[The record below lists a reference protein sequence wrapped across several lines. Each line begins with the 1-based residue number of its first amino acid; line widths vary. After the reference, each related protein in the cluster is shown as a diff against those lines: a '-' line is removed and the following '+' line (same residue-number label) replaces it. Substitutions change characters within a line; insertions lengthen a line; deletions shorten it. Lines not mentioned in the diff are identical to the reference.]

1 MPSSDVAGDGPPAA
15 PRAPALGRQR
25 RLRLWRAHGDRLVGA
40 VVVLAILLAW
50 ELASAAGWLNTYHF
64 PPPSKLA
71 STLWRLTVDGFP
83 RGITALVHIRATFG
97 RILMGYALAAL
108 TAIPLGLIIGRSAF
122 LDRASAP
129 LVTFARSVAT
139 ISLLPLA
146 VAWFGVGELTRVLL
160 IAYGSFWII
169 LTNVV
174 AAVKGVDGRWIHAAQ
189 TLGASERQIFFRVIL
204 PGSLPR
210 IFGGMKVALGVAFL
224 VIVAVEMI
232 GTVRGLGALIM
243 EARTFYRSDAAFV
256 GMLFI
261 GLVGFLLAKGLDR
274 LERWL
279 LPWAVGLEEV
289 ER

>member
-1 MPSSDVAGDGPPAA
+1 MQSSESAA
-15 PRAPALGRQR
+15 PAPMQTLPR
-25 RLRLWRAHGDRLVGA
+25 RLWRVHGDRLIGLA
-40 VVVLAILLAW
+40 VVLFILLAW
-50 ELASAAGWLNTYHF
+50 ELSAAAGLLNNYHF
-64 PPPSKLA
+64 PPPSRLA
-71 STLWRLTVDGFP
+71 ETFRRLITDGFP
-83 RGITALVHIRATFG
+83 RGITAMVHIQATFL
-97 RILMGYALAAL
+97 RIVKGYALAAAL
-108 TAIPLGLIIGRSAF
+108 GIPLGLFIGRNAL
-122 LDRASAP
+122 LDRASSP

-169 LTNVV
+169 LTNVIT
-174 AAVKGVDGRWIHAAQ
+174 AVKGVDEHWIRAAK

-210 IFGGMKVALGVAFL
+210 MFGGMKVALGMAFL

-243 EARTFYRSDAAFV
+243 EARTFYRSDAAMV
-256 GMLFI
+256 GMVFI
-261 GLVGFLLAKGLDR
+261 AIVGYLLARGLDR

>member
-1 MPSSDVAGDGPPAA
+1 MPSSEQAAAGPVVA
-15 PRAPALGRQR
+15 PRR
-25 RLRLWRAHGDRLVGA
+25 RRFWRAHGDRVIGAA
-40 VVVLAILLAW
+40 VVLFILVAW
-50 ELASAAGWLNTYHF
+50 ELASAAGWLNSYHF
-64 PPPSKLA
+64 PRPTRLA
-71 STLWRLTVDGFP
+71 QTLWRLVTDGFP
-83 RGITALVHIRATFG
+83 RGITAMVHIQATVW
-97 RILMGYALAAL
+97 RILLGYTLAAAL
-108 TAIPLGLIIGRSAF
+108 GIPLGLFIGRNVL
-122 LDRASAP
+122 LDRATTP

-160 IAYGSFWII
+160 IAYGSFFII
-169 LTNVV
+169 LTNVI
-174 AAVKGVDGRWIHAAQ
+174 AAVQGVDVRWVRAAE
-189 TLGASERQIFFRVIL
+189 TLGASRRQIFFRVIL

-210 IFGGMKVALGVAFL
+210 IFGGMKVALGMAFL

-243 EARTFYRSDAAFV
+243 EARTFYRSDAAIV

-261 GLVGFLLAKGLDR
+261 GTVGFLLAKGLDR
-274 LERWL
+274 LERRL